1 MENMFERHK
10 CVDDEVEPTDS
21 RGEHAKC
28 VVWRGGLSRWCE
40 GMGAVSYEGM
50 GAVSYVIKS
59 IQARCAKNRY
69 SSAWPER
76 TALNRMVRGS
86 NPFAGI
92 TLRDVAQRSAREAH
106 NLEVPGSTPGIAL
119 KFFHLKKLL
128 LPFKVLTQGTQ
139 RVFHFFLQ
147 SAGRLSITAL

>member
-1 MENMFERHK
+1 MGA
-10 CVDDEVEPTDS
+10 VS
-21 RGEHAKC
+21 Y
-28 VVWRGGLSRWCE
+28 E

-119 KFFHLKKLL
+119 KFFHLKKRL
-128 LPFKVLTQGTQ
+128 LPFKVL
-139 RVFHFFLQ
+139 HKSEFFLQ